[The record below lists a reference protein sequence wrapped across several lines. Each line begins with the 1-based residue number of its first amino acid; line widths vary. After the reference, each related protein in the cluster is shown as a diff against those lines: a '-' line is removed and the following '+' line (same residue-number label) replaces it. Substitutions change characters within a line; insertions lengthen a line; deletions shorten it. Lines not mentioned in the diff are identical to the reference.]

1 MAGAGV
7 PPTAVVRT
15 LTTGLPKGRIKHPA
29 AFLAHR
35 LTAQLPPLHPR
46 LSLMAIGIGV
56 TIRALPEGTPISVR
70 TLMEHAPESEFE
82 IAAALQ
88 ELRDHGF
95 LPKA

>member
-1 MAGAGV
+1 MTYQYR
-7 PPTAVVRT
+7 PLTYRSRPTPKAVR
-15 LTTGLPKGRIKHPA
+15 
-29 AFLAHR
+29 AFSGHEDLA
-35 LTAQLPPLHPR
+35 LHPG

-70 TLMEHAPESEFE
+70 TLMEHALESEFE